1 MSEEKSAS
9 ETSASGAMDYSGR
22 PFGYL
27 NPDSETAMICQQDAT
42 IRDNISKVLK
52 ELNFDVVE
60 PSTFKEALRYMR
72 FHLFNVIV
80 IDENFDTDTWEVNYV
95 LNYIENLIM
104 PVRRQTFVVLISETS
119 PTMDNMRA
127 YNKSVNLIINKKEIA
142 EAAMILKKEIAEN
155 TDFYYLF
162 KENIRKFGKI

>member
-1 MSEEKSAS
+1 MSEDKSAS
-9 ETSASGAMDYSGR
+9 ETTTSGGIDYSGR

-27 NPDSETAMICQQDAT
+27 NPDSETAMICQQDAA
-42 IRDNISKVLK
+42 IRDNISKALK
-52 ELNFDVVE
+52 ELKLDVVE

-72 FHLFNVIV
+72 FHIFNVIV

-104 PVRRQTFVVLISETS
+104 PVRRQTFIVLISETY

-142 EAAMILKKEIAEN
+142 EATIILKKEIAEN
-155 TDFYYLF
+155 IDFYYLF